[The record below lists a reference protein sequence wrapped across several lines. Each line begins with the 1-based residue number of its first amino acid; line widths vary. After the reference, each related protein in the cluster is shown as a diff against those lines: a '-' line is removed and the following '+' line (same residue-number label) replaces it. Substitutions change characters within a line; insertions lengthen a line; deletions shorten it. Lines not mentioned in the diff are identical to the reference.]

1 MWFLIR
7 LGAAGL
13 IALFALMQ
21 VLLLENLRET
31 ITTGQASTDDLA
43 VSQEPVLISL
53 ALAAGTLILVIVL
66 ALAPRKG

>member
-31 ITTGQASTDDLA
+31 ITIGQASTDDLA